1 MKKMEGLLCQLLI
14 PEQAS
19 AGLWFMEP
27 QKGFLLS
34 LDKELFPS
42 QGTFKYQG
50 KAQPTKVNSVW
61 KLLDRQGIFKSVN
74 I

>member
-1 MKKMEGLLCQLLI
+1 
-14 PEQAS
+14 
-19 AGLWFMEP
+19 MEP